1 MRSRLRH
8 AMPSDLVKWANEW
21 RRGCGEDE
29 GERACSRGAHTCGT
43 SARVV
48 TAHPGELCV
57 STAYAG
63 NNRVDSV
70 MAYPVQLAEA
80 GWGRP
85 ICADCAPIAGGVP
98 HLAGIAHELILH
110 VRAAG
115 GEPSVDSPRRT
126 RSASPTTS
134 CRARARCAGSW

>member
-63 NNRVDSV
+63 NNREDSV
-70 MAYPVQLAEA
+70 MADPVQLAEA
-80 GWGRP
+80 GWDDLSVQTVLP
-85 ICADCAPIAGGVP
+85 LLVA
-98 HLAGIAHELILH
+98 AHTS
-110 VRAAG
+110 RA
-115 GEPSVDSPRRT
+115 SRT
-126 RSASPTTS
+126 S
-134 CRARARCAGSW
+134 